1 MLVYQDSFH
10 GEKRFTEED
19 FVSLLLPLI
28 SEQGVRTV
36 TEKELSKKLYPYKK
50 RYEYKNIFQ
59 DVTSNV
65 GQSVNIYDGIY
76 REQFDKGNIFRRD
89 FSLQMHLLYTDPVD
103 FSCYLDK
110 LSEKEFALFQK
121 MVLEIVR
128 AMLIEK
134 MFHHQV
140 EIYAFNPNKKYI
152 LYRGKYQ
159 EHPVAFSLL
168 SDGKVVDKSYGN
180 HSNMFVDSPYSS
192 NEKVLLE
199 DETMLHVQL
208 KNARYA
214 IMQGSSDKTLTRM
227 VVYTRYMEEPT
238 LENLCLKAQ
247 EEYRSDE
254 LVRHLYLK

>member
-1 MLVYQDSFH
+1 
-10 GEKRFTEED
+10 
-19 FVSLLLPLI
+19 
-28 SEQGVRTV
+28 
-36 TEKELSKKLYPYKK
+36 
-50 RYEYKNIFQ
+50 
-59 DVTSNV
+59 
-65 GQSVNIYDGIY
+65 
-76 REQFDKGNIFRRD
+76 
-89 FSLQMHLLYTDPVD
+89 MHLLYSDPVD

-128 AMLIEK
+128 AMRIEK

-140 EIYAFNPNKKYI
+140 EIYAFNPNKKYF

-192 NEKVLLE
+192 DEKVLLE

-214 IMQGSSDKTLTRM
+214 IMQGSSDETLTRM
-227 VVYTRYMEEPT
+227 VVYTRNMEEPT